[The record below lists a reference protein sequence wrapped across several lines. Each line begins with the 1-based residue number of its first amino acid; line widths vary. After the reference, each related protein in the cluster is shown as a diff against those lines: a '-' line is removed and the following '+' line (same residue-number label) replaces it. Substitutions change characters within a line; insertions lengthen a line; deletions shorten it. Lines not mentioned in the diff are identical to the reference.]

1 VRVRLIWIQEDR
13 RGNELARREELLQ
26 GESTKTPTRNYVA
39 RLIARHHPE
48 LASAG
53 GVHLMDSSETGH
65 RWYVRSNQLG
75 SNCWETAYADPLDD
89 VSITG
94 NDLGHP
100 SG

>member
-1 VRVRLIWIQEDR
+1 
-13 RGNELARREELLQ
+13 
-26 GESTKTPTRNYVA
+26 
-39 RLIARHHPE
+39 
-48 LASAG
+48 
-53 GVHLMDSSETGH
+53 MDSSETGH

-89 VSITG
+89 VAIIG